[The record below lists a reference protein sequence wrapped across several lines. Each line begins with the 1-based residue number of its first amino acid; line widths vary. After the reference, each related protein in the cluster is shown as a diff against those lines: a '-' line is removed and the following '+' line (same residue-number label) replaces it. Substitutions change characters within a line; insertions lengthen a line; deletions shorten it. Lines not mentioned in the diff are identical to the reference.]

1 MYGATGQPGL
11 LALPQTAHLHIGRRD
26 LFLRAISSSRRLCCS
41 IASSSA
47 FRHWRNNCMTNS
59 FFLPFPTNFFVNSS
73 TSKSRADWKSV
84 IFSSSKISVRST
96 RKSFGISLKWS
107 LISSWLSFSVLV
119 SLSGTFCFSL
129 VAMVTLGSTL
139 LRTSFSDAT
148 LKSLDGYVDGFSAIY
163 N

>member
-11 LALPQTAHLHIGRRD
+11 LRLPQTLHFHIGRRD

-41 IASSSA
+41 SASSSA

-59 FFLPFPTNFFVNSS
+59 FFLPFPTIFSVNSC

-84 IFSSSKISVRST
+84 IWSSSKMSVRST
-96 RKSFGISLKWS
+96 RKSSGISWKWS
-107 LISSWLSFSVLV
+107 LISSWFSVSVVV
-119 SLSGTFCFSL
+119 SLSGFFFFSL

-139 LRTSFSDAT
+139 LWTSFSEAT
-148 LKSLDGYVDGFSAIY
+148 LKSLNGLVDGCSGI
-163 N
+163 